1 MQSHSEIETRST
13 GSDPKRKNQ
22 TDRKPWQTPKGKT
35 PTRMLWESNGAK
47 PTQIVY
53 KIPQIAQEGEYNA
66 NPKIFEAKAVSHK
79 W

>member
-1 MQSHSEIETRST
+1 MA
-13 GSDPKRKNQ
+13 DAKRKDTDTHALGIKRGQ
-22 TDRKPWQTPKGKT
+22 TNTD
-35 PTRMLWESNGAK
+35 S
-47 PTQIVY
+47 IY